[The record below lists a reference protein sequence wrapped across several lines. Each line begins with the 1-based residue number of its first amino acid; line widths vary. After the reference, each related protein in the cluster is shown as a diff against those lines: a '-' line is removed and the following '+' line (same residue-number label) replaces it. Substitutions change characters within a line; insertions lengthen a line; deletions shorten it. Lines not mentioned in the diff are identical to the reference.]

1 MNIIFDLDGTL
12 WDSSETILKAWEVVF
27 KKETISITLDE
38 IKHILG
44 LTNEEIINWLFLNK
58 NINKIKAKKILYTC
72 QKEEINQISKY
83 GGMLFSKVKETLQEL
98 SLHNNLYIVSNC
110 QKGYIESFLS
120 YYKLNK
126 YFIDFESTGNTG
138 KNKADNIRL
147 VMKRN
152 GLNDAIY
159 VGDTIGD
166 YNASVENKI
175 PFVYAKYGFGKIDK
189 SIYKINKFEELLKL
203 CYILK

>member
-1 MNIIFDLDGTL
+1 
-12 WDSSETILKAWEVVF
+12 
-27 KKETISITLDE
+27 
-38 IKHILG
+38 
-44 LTNEEIINWLFLNK
+44 
-58 NINKIKAKKILYTC
+58 
-72 QKEEINQISKY
+72 
-83 GGMLFSKVKETLQEL
+83 MLFSKVKETLQEL

-120 YYKLNK
+120 YYKLNN

-189 SIYKINKFEELLKL
+189 STYKINKFEELLKL
-203 CYILK
+203 C

>member
-1 MNIIFDLDGTL
+1 MSRFCFFIAKNYNFLRL
-12 WDSSETILKAWEVVF
+12 LKV
-27 KKETISITLDE
+27 
-38 IKHILG
+38 
-44 LTNEEIINWLFLNK
+44 
-58 NINKIKAKKILYTC
+58 
-72 QKEEINQISKY
+72 
-83 GGMLFSKVKETLQEL
+83 GMIQ
-98 SLHNNLYIVSNC
+98 Y
-110 QKGYIESFLS
+110 
-120 YYKLNK
+120 
-126 YFIDFESTGNTG
+126 TG

-189 SIYKINKFEELLKL
+189 STYKINKFEELLKL
-203 CYILK
+203 YYILK